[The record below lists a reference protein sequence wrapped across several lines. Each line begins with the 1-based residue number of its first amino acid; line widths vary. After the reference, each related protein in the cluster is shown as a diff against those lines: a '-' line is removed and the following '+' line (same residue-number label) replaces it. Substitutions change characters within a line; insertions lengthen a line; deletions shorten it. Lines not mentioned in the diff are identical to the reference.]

1 MNNGKGRAPR
11 HRTGHWRL
19 GWMGVVSLAL
29 CAGVALVVATRLEM
43 DGYARPAQ
51 NAALAPTDHP
61 AVPTVP
67 DQAWLVPGDDVR
79 RERAARPEV
88 RALRAAIDASRSN
101 RHADALAQLQHV
113 RLEGTPLE
121 PYAEYYRG
129 LSELRLR
136 RHGAARAHLA
146 TLRASLSQGRL
157 RQLTLSAEAEAA
169 LGEGDAAGAA
179 ALFAEMYPGLTT
191 GRDVVL
197 DQWATALRA
206 AGRPQEAAEVWLR
219 LYYGFPASRLSSS
232 AATQAEAALGA
243 AARGIRDT
251 FPRDLTR
258 AEALIAA
265 GRSADALPALE
276 ALLPLATSSER
287 DHVQLRMAEAACALG
302 RCGPRL
308 GDLRDLVARGV
319 GNGHAHYL
327 LTRALR
333 EAGMTSEY
341 LAEAERLASAP
352 VGTSHDSWAE
362 RALNDLGTQHI
373 LASRDAEAAQTF
385 KQLFDRNPRGRYAE
399 RAAWKYGWWSY
410 RQRNHKEAARVFET
424 AAASIPRAN
433 TRPAWVY
440 WSGRA
445 REALKE
451 RDAAVQRLTLAAID
465 YGQSYYGRLAI
476 DGLMRLGAPLP
487 SASGSDGTRA
497 SLVVSLDD
505 AVPGEEPTP
514 DGVVA
519 QAPTDDE
526 TPASF
531 SADQLPPTA
540 EAIEWLVSVGLLDE
554 AKEEVRYAQRAWGR
568 HPRLD
573 ATLAWTYRQEG
584 ENRPAIN
591 LMRQAYPQYLSA
603 QGGALPLEVQQVIF
617 PIDYVPLIKRYTAQ
631 HDLDPF
637 VVAALIGQE
646 SSYVADVKSPANA
659 WGLMQ
664 ILPSTGRQLARAEG
678 IRPFRTSML
687 TNPETNIRLGT
698 RYFARLIDNLG
709 GTPYALAGYNA
720 GAGRVIRWKADRGPL
735 EQAEFIDDIPFPETQ
750 IYVKKILGTAVDYR
764 RLYGDVLGGN

>member
-1 MNNGKGRAPR
+1 MPSGDSQGTRNRSER
-11 HRTGHWRL
+11 WRW
-19 GWMGVVSLAL
+19 GWMGVLTLAL
-29 CAGVALVVATRLEM
+29 CAAVGLVVATRFEV
-43 DGYARPAQ
+43 DGHAQ
-51 NAALAPTDHP
+51 PSAQGAALAPTAH
-61 AVPTVP
+61 PTVP
-67 DQAWLVPGDDVR
+67 TAREDAWLVPDDKVR
-79 RERAARPEV
+79 RERAARPDV
-88 RALRAAIDASRSN
+88 RALRAAIEASRAN
-101 RHADALAQLQHV
+101 KHADALAELAQV

-136 RHGAARAHLA
+136 RHTAARARLA

-157 RQLTLSAEAEAA
+157 RQLALSAEAEAA
-169 LGEGDAAGAA
+169 LGAGDPAGAA
-179 ALFAEMYPGLTT
+179 ALFAEMYPGLTM

-206 AGRPQEAAEVWLR
+206 AGRPKEAAEVWLR
-219 LYYGFPASRLSSS
+219 LYYEFPASRLSPA
-232 AATQAEAALGA
+232 AATQADAALGA
-243 AARGIRDT
+243 STHGIRDT

-265 GRSADALPALE
+265 GRPADALPALE
-276 ALLPLATSSER
+276 AILPLATSSER
-287 DHVQLRMAEAACALG
+287 DHVKLRMAEAACAMNK
-302 RCGPRL
+302 CAPRL
-308 GDLRDLVARGV
+308 TDLRDLVARGV

-333 EAGMTSEY
+333 QAGQTAEY
-341 LAEAERLASAP
+341 LAEVKRLASTP

-373 LASRDAEAAQTF
+373 LASRDAEAAATF

-410 RQRNHKEAARVFET
+410 RQREYTEAARVFEL
-424 AAASIPRAN
+424 AAAAIPRAN

-451 RDAAVQRLTLAAID
+451 RDAAIQRLTLAAID

-476 DGLMRLGAPLP
+476 EALTRLQAPVP
-487 SASGSDGTRA
+487 SATGDTAARA
-497 SLVVSLDD
+497 ALVVSLED
-505 AVPGEEPTP
+505 AVPGEDAAEA
-514 DGVVA
+514 VVA
-519 QAPTDDE
+519 QAPTEDE

-540 EAIEWLVSVGLLDE
+540 EAIEWLISVGLLDE
-554 AKEEVRYAQRAWGR
+554 AKQEVRYAQRAWGR

-591 LMRQAYPQYLSA
+591 LMRQAYPQYLSV
-603 QGGALPLEVQQVIF
+603 QGSNLPREVQQVIF

-631 HDLDPF
+631 HKLDPF

-646 SSYVADVKSPANA
+646 SSYVADVRSPANA

-698 RYFARLIDNLG
+698 RYFARLINNLG

-720 GAGRVIRWKADRGPL
+720 GSGRVIRWKADRGPL

-764 RLYGDVLGGN
+764 RLYGDMLGGD

>member
-1 MNNGKGRAPR
+1 MNDGEGPAPR
-11 HRTGHWRL
+11 DRTGHWRL
-19 GWMGVVSLAL
+19 GWMGLVSLAL
-29 CAGVALVVATRLEM
+29 CAGVAFVVATRLEM

-51 NAALAPTDHP
+51 NAALASTDHP
-61 AVPTVP
+61 AVPTAP
-67 DQAWLVPGDDVR
+67 DEAWLVPGDQVR

-88 RALRAAIDASRSN
+88 RALRAAIEASRAN

-136 RHGAARAHLA
+136 RHGAARTRLA

-179 ALFAEMYPGLTT
+179 SLFAEMYPGLRT

-206 AGRPQEAAEVWLR
+206 AGRPQEAAEIWLR
-219 LYYGFPASRLSSS
+219 LYYEFPASRLSSS
-232 AATQAEAALGA
+232 AATQAEVALGA

-287 DHVQLRMAEAACALG
+287 DHVELRMAEAACALG
-302 RCGPRL
+302 RCAPRL
-308 GDLRDLVARGV
+308 AALRDLVARGV

-333 EAGMTSEY
+333 EAGLTSEY

-373 LASRDAEAAQTF
+373 LASRDGEAAQTF

-410 RQRNHKEAARVFET
+410 RQRHHGEAARVFET

-445 REALKE
+445 REALDE

-476 DGLMRLGAPLP
+476 DALKRLGAPVP
-487 SASGSDGTRA
+487 ASGSDGTRA
-497 SLVVSLDD
+497 ALLVSLDD

-519 QAPTDDE
+519 QAPTEDE

-540 EAIEWLVSVGLLDE
+540 EAIEWLVSVGLLEE

-709 GTPYALAGYNA
+709 GTPFALAGYNA

-750 IYVKKILGTAVDYR
+750 MYVKKILGTAVDYR
-764 RLYGDVLGGN
+764 RLYGEVLGAN

>member
-1 MNNGKGRAPR
+1 MHTGPTSTPPR
-11 HRTGHWRL
+11 RTVIRRL
-19 GWMGVVSLAL
+19 PL
-29 CAGVALVVATRLEM
+29 VALAAATLLGAVLLVLARLQM
-43 DGYARPAQ
+43 DGHAQ
-51 NAALAPTDHP
+51 PTQRTALAPTVHAD
-61 AVPTVP
+61 VPTAP
-67 DQAWLVPGDDVR
+67 DEAWLVPGDEVR
-79 RERAARPEV
+79 RARAAQPEV
-88 RALRAAIDASRSN
+88 RALRDAITASKAN
-101 RHADALAQLQHV
+101 RHADALT
-113 RLEGTPLE
+113 RLEAARLDGTPLE

-136 RHGAARAHLA
+136 RHAASRMRLSR
-146 TLRASLSQGRL
+146 LRASLSQGRL

-169 LGEGDAAGAA
+169 LGDGDAAGAA

-206 AGRPQEAAEVWLR
+206 AGRPREAAEVWLR
-219 LYYGFPASRLSSS
+219 LYYEFPSSRLSAS
-232 AATQAEAALGA
+232 AATQAESAIGA

-265 GRSADALPALE
+265 GRPGDALPALE
-276 ALLPLATSSER
+276 GLLSLASESER
-287 DHVQLRMAEAACALG
+287 DHVQLRIAEAACALN
-302 RCGPRL
+302 RCAPRVEM
-308 GDLRDLVARGV
+308 LRDLTARGV
-319 GNGHAHYL
+319 GNGQAHYL
-327 LTRALR
+327 LGRALKQ
-333 EAGMTSEY
+333 AGQTAAY
-341 LAEAERLASAP
+341 LAEVKALAAVP
-352 VGTSHDSWAE
+352 AGTSSDSWAE
-362 RALNDLGTQHI
+362 RALNDLGTLHI
-373 LASRDAEAAQTF
+373 LASRDREAAETF

-410 RQRNHKEAARVFET
+410 RQRDHQEAARVFDL

-445 REALKE
+445 RAALKE

-465 YGQSYYGRLAI
+465 YGQSYYGRLAVEQ
-476 DGLMRLGAPLP
+476 LERLEAPVP
-487 SASGSDGTRA
+487 SAAPGQAVRA
-497 SLVVSLDD
+497 ALVVALDD
-505 AVPGEEPTP
+505 AVAGEETGNAEALTP
-514 DGVVA
+514 LA
-519 QAPTDDE
+519 ADD

-540 EAIEWLVSVGLLDE
+540 EAIEWLVSAGLLDE

-568 HPRLD
+568 HPQLD

-584 ENRPAIN
+584 AIRPAIN
-591 LMRQAYPQYLSA
+591 TMRQAYPQYLSVA
-603 QGGALPLEVQQVIF
+603 GDALPVEVQQVIF
-617 PIDYVPLIKRYTAQ
+617 PIDYVPLIKRYTAR

-678 IRPFRTSML
+678 IRPFTTRML

-698 RYFARLIDNLG
+698 RYFSTLIRNLG
-709 GTPYALAGYNA
+709 GTHYALAGYNA

-735 EQAEFIDDIPFPETQ
+735 EQAEFIDDIPYPETQ

-764 RLYGDVLGGN
+764 RLYGDLLGAD